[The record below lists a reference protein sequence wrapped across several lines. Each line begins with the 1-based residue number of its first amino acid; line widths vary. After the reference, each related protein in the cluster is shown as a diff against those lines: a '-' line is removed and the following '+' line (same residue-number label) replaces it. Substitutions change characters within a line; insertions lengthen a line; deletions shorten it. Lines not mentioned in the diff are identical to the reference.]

1 MITGAELV
9 HIKAGGGAGAKGGHH
24 FGFGKIG
31 RLRHL
36 ESAFVSRRDC
46 HTQPGGQR
54 NRHFVG
60 RAGCCGTVRGED
72 GGGAEG
78 LRRLHAPESVAIHA
92 AGETAL
98 FAATQTVDLGQ
109 GGAGPVHVII
119 SKGRHQRVDHRIG
132 HEGAG
137 GVMHQHDVRR
147 IGGQ

>member
-9 HIKAGGGAGAKGGHH
+9 HIKAGGGAGAIGGHR

-31 RLRHL
+31 GLRHL

-54 NRHFVG
+54 NRHFVS
-60 RAGCCGTVRGED
+60 RAGRCHAMGGEQRRI
-72 GGGAEG
+72 AEG

-98 FAATQTVDLGQ
+98 FAAAQTVDLGQ
-109 GGAGPVHVII
+109 GGAGPVHAGI
-119 SKGRHQRVDHRIG
+119 SKGRHQRIDHRIG
-132 HEGAG
+132 NKGAG

-147 IGGQ
+147 ISGQ